1 MQWRTPSGESRDGS
15 VARMVTGDR
24 DNLHML
30 SLRIPRPG
38 WKQLLCA
45 FTLCW
50 AGAASAADPSWF
62 DGDRLGL
69 PTMQAL
75 ALLRDAPSHGLDPQD
90 YGFDALA
97 SAIDAA
103 MRQPGA
109 VPGRELLAQ
118 AITNAMESYL
128 NDLHMG
134 RIDPRQI
141 YQRYRVP
148 QRNGFDVGAELQR
161 ALVAGRLE
169 DAVRHAVPRVAQYE
183 RLREALA
190 QYRAW
195 TGHPA
200 WQQPLPALP
209 LARQGLTRKL
219 EPGQPWTGLVPLSQR
234 LALLGDLPPAVPIP
248 ALYEGALVEAVQA
261 FQRRHG
267 LTVDGVIGRA
277 TLAQLEVTPEAR
289 ARQIRLNLERLRWT
303 PVLQARRM
311 VVINVPEFVLRAYEV
326 QDGRIRVRR
335 SMKVIVGKAL
345 DTRTPLIDVDM
356 RYIEFSPY
364 WNVPS
369 SIARE
374 ETVPRLRRDPGYFER
389 EGFEFVTPAGQVE
402 TSLSAARLDAV
413 MAGALRIRQ
422 RPGPRNALGDIKFVF
437 PNSEGVFLH
446 HTPSVS
452 LFERERRDFS
462 HGCIRVERPV
472 DLASFVMEGMPGWS
486 EPAIVEAM
494 ALGTSSTVRLAEP
507 VPVLIAYGTA
517 LFKEGR
523 MHFFEDIYGHDR
535 LLEAALL
542 MRPAAPSRPV
552 RN

>member
-1 MQWRTPSGESRDGS
+1 MAQVAS
-15 VARMVTGDR
+15 VTARRLICRVTGER
-24 DNLHML
+24 DVPNML
-30 SLRIPRPG
+30 FMRVVRPG
-38 WKQLLCA
+38 WKPWLC
-45 FTLCW
+45 TITMCW
-50 AGAASAADPSWF
+50 AAAVSAAELSWF
-62 DGDRLGL
+62 DGESPNHPAL
-69 PTMQAL
+69 QAL
-75 ALLRDAPSHGLDPQD
+75 ALLRDAGSHGLDPQD
-90 YGFDALA
+90 YGVDTLA
-97 SAIDAA
+97 PAIEAA

-109 VPGRELLAQ
+109 FPERELLAQ
-118 AITNAMESYL
+118 AITNAMERYL

-134 RIDPRQI
+134 RIDPGQI
-141 YQRYRVP
+141 YQKYRVP
-148 QRNGFDVGAELQR
+148 QRNGFDAGAELQR
-161 ALVAGRLE
+161 ALETGHLV
-169 DAVRHAVPRVAQYE
+169 DAVRHAAPRVAQYE

-195 TGHPA
+195 AGHPA

-209 LARQGLTRKL
+209 LSHQGRSRKL
-219 EPGQPWTGLVPLSQR
+219 EPGQTWTGLEPLSQR
-234 LALLGDLPPAVPIP
+234 LALLGDLPPALQIP
-248 ALYEGALVEAVQA
+248 VRYEGVLVEAVQA

-289 ARQIRLNLERLRWT
+289 ARQIRLTLERLRWT

-311 VVINVPEFVLRAYEV
+311 VVINLPEFVLRAYEV
-326 QDGRIRVRR
+326 QDGHIQLRQ

-374 ETVPRLRRDPGYFER
+374 ETVPRLRRDPGYFDR
-389 EGFEFVTPAGQVE
+389 EGFEFVTPSGQVQ
-402 TSLSAARLDAV
+402 TSLSTAKLDAV

-422 RPGPRNALGDIKFVF
+422 RPGPRNALGGIKFVF
-437 PNSEGVFLH
+437 PNSESIFLH
-446 HTPSVS
+446 HTPFVS

-472 DLASFVMEGMPGWS
+472 DLAAFVMEGMSGWS
-486 EPAIVEAM
+486 EPVIVEAM
-494 ALGTSSTVRLAEP
+494 NLGTSSTVRLSEP
-507 VPVLIAYGTA
+507 VPVLITYGTA

-542 MRPAAPSRPV
+542 MRPVAPSPSV

>member
-1 MQWRTPSGESRDGS
+1 MRF
-15 VARMVTGDR
+15 
-24 DNLHML
+24 
-30 SLRIPRPG
+30 LRFTRPG

-45 FTLCW
+45 ITLYW
-50 AGAASAADPSWF
+50 AGAVSAADLSWF
-62 DGDRLGL
+62 DGDRPGL
-69 PTMQAL
+69 PALEAL
-75 ALLRDAPSHGLDPQD
+75 ALLRDAGSHGLDPQD
-90 YGFDALA
+90 YGVDALA
-97 SAIDAA
+97 PAIDAA
-103 MRQPGA
+103 MRRPG
-109 VPGRELLAQ
+109 VGPGQDLLSQ
-118 AITNAMESYL
+118 AITTAMERYL
-128 NDLHMG
+128 NDLHLG

-141 YQRYRVP
+141 YQKYRTP
-148 QRNGFDVGAELQR
+148 QRNGFDAGAELQR

-169 DAVRHAVPRVAQYE
+169 DAVRHAVPRVLQYE

-195 TGHPA
+195 AGHPA

-209 LARQGLTRKL
+209 LALQGRSRKL
-219 EPGQPWTGLVPLSQR
+219 EPGQHWTGLELLSQR
-234 LALLGDLPPAVPIP
+234 LALLGDLPPAVPMP
-248 ALYEGALVEAVQA
+248 ARYDGVLVEAVQA

-267 LTVDGVIGRA
+267 LTVDGVIGRT

-289 ARQIRLNLERLRWT
+289 ARQIRLTLERLRWT

-326 QDGRIRVRR
+326 QDGSIRLRQ

-369 SIARE
+369 SIARG
-374 ETVPRLRRDPGYFER
+374 ETVPRLRRDPSYFDR
-389 EGFEFVTPAGQVE
+389 EGFEFVTPGGQVE

-413 MAGALRIRQ
+413 MSGALRIRQ
-422 RPGPRNALGDIKFVF
+422 RPGPRNALGDIKFAF
-437 PNSEGVFLH
+437 PNSENIFLH

-486 EPAIVEAM
+486 ESAIVEAM
-494 ALGTSSTVRLAEP
+494 DLGTSSTVRLAEP
-507 VPVLIAYGTA
+507 VPVLIVYGTA
-517 LFKEGR
+517 LFKDGR
-523 MHFFEDIYGHDR
+523 MHFFDDIYGHDR
-535 LLEAALL
+535 MLEAALRL
-542 MRPAAPSRPV
+542 RPVAPSRPV

>member
-1 MQWRTPSGESRDGS
+1 MHLVRAIRQGGR
-15 VARMVTGDR
+15 
-24 DNLHML
+24 
-30 SLRIPRPG
+30 
-38 WKQLLCA
+38 QLLCVI
-45 FTLCW
+45 TLCW
-50 AGAASAADPSWF
+50 TGAVSAADLSWF
-62 DGDRLGL
+62 DGGLLGL
-69 PTMQAL
+69 PALQAL
-75 ALLRDAPSHGLDPQD
+75 ALLRDADSHGLNPQD
-90 YGFDALA
+90 YGVDAIA
-97 SAIDAA
+97 SAIDAVIHRPGTDPEQERLSQA
-103 MRQPGA
+103 M
-109 VPGRELLAQ
+109 
-118 AITNAMESYL
+118 TTAMERYL
-128 NDLHMG
+128 NDPHIG
-134 RIDPRQI
+134 RIDSRQI
-141 YQRYRVP
+141 YQKYRMP
-148 QRNGFDVGAELQR
+148 QRNGFDAGAELQR

-169 DAVRHAVPRVAQYE
+169 DAVRHAVPQVSQYE

-190 QYRAW
+190 QYRGW
-195 TGHPA
+195 TDHPA

-209 LARQGLTRKL
+209 LAHQGRSRKL
-219 EPGQPWTGLVPLSQR
+219 EPGQPWTGLEPLSRR
-234 LALLGDLPPAVPIP
+234 LALLGDLPPAGPMP
-248 ALYEGALVEAVQA
+248 ARYDGVLVEAVQA

-267 LTVDGVIGRA
+267 LTVDGVIGRT
-277 TLAQLEVTPEAR
+277 TLAQLEVKPEAR

-326 QDGRIRVRR
+326 QDGRIRLRQ

-374 ETVPRLRRDPGYFER
+374 ETVPRLRRDPGYFDR
-389 EGFEFVTPAGQVE
+389 EGFEFVTPGGQVE

-413 MAGALRIRQ
+413 TAGAMRIRQ

-437 PNSEGVFLH
+437 PNSENIFLH

-452 LFERERRDFS
+452 LFDRERRDFS
-462 HGCIRVERPV
+462 HGCIRLERPV

-494 ALGTSSTVRLAEP
+494 DLGTSSTVRLAEP

-517 LFKEGR
+517 LFKDGR

-535 LLEAALL
+535 LLEAALWL
-542 MRPAAPSRPV
+542 RPVAPSRPV